1 MASSRGFDSI
11 LSALMCFTA
20 IEAAREKISPSS
32 AFGPLIG
39 RLAPT
44 LIVSWAIAPPAHSSV
59 AAMAAAIL
67 DLSMNVLPCVARVRA
82 IFVFGGLTFR
92 RTGAACLLPLGA
104 GYEAAT
110 GNIEERQSTAHRDGP
125 LALREREV
133 DTSLDMDPEHLARGV

>member
-1 MASSRGFDSI
+1 MTPPCGVAWLSSIASSRGFDSI

-59 AAMAAAIL
+59 AAMPAAIL
-67 DLSMNVLPCVARVRA
+67 DLSMQSLPCVARVTRA
-82 IFVFGGLTFR
+82 FR
-92 RTGAACLLPLGA
+92 ILWCAYVPTNAAACLLGLA
-104 GYEAAT
+104 RYLLRRAQ
-110 GNIEERQSTAHRDGP
+110 R
-125 LALREREV
+125 ALRRV
-133 DTSLDMDPEHLARGV
+133 RRG